1 MFHYPLKFKR
11 LYTHRTI
18 SSQNGSTR
26 KRNRFDQLSVWLV
39 FVFPFPSIFIKYSFF
54 SLINGSERKRSFKI
68 NTAFNSYDIFKSWK
82 LFYKLFHKKSQKSLW
97 NLDKKPF
104 YGNTSSAIWF
114 SETYFLQVYW
124 IEYKIWYKNYFDFE
138 NNFFN
143 FTWFFFILSNCSA
156 DLDVGWGLVTD
167 YHWFHN
173 HTRCNGKHGL
183 RTLYRCLYQFDFKKL
198 IQILL
203 TISREQSCV

>member
-1 MFHYPLKFKR
+1 M
-11 LYTHRTI
+11 YTHRTI

-26 KRNRFDQLSVWLV
+26 KRDRVDQLSVWLV
-39 FVFPFPSIFIKYSFF
+39 FVFPFPSIFIKNSFF
-54 SLINGSERKRSFKI
+54 SLINGSERKRSFKL

-82 LFYKLFHKKSQKSLW
+82 LFYKLFHKNRKKDYEIWIRNNILRKYYYCDMIFRNLFLTSL
-97 NLDKKPF
+97 
-104 YGNTSSAIWF
+104 
-114 SETYFLQVYW
+114 YW

>member
-1 MFHYPLKFKR
+1 M
-11 LYTHRTI
+11 
-18 SSQNGSTR
+18 
-26 KRNRFDQLSVWLV
+26 V

-54 SLINGSERKRSFKI
+54 SLINGSERKRSFKL

-82 LFYKLFHKKSQKSLW
+82 AFCKLFHKNRKKSLW
-97 NLDKKPF
+97 NIYVKAHHVVLWIRNNFTEILVLRYDFQKLISYKF
-104 YGNTSSAIWF
+104 TELNTKYD
-114 SETYFLQVYW
+114 E
-124 IEYKIWYKNYFDFE
+124 NYFDFE
-138 NNFFN
+138 NNFWISHDIFL
-143 FTWFFFILSNCSA
+143 ILSNCSA
-156 DLDVGWGLVTD
+156 DLDAYVGWGLVTD

-183 RTLYRCLYQFDFKKL
+183 RTLYRCLYQFDFRKF